1 MGIIFKFFKALNA
14 NQYPGQIAFSLVLGM
29 IMGLTPL
36 FFAHNLVT
44 LALVFLLRVNLS
56 ALIASMVIFSGLA
69 YLLDPVFHQLGL
81 MLLNQPSLA
90 PLFTEMYNN
99 AFWRILHFNNS
110 VVIGSVLVAYIL
122 AIPVFFIF
130 YALVKSYRKRFLVW
144 ARKLKIVQWLNR
156 SQKARLIAGW
166 ME

>member
-1 MGIIFKFFKALNA
+1 
-14 NQYPGQIAFSLVLGM
+14 
-29 IMGLTPL
+29 
-36 FFAHNLVT
+36 
-44 LALVFLLRVNLS
+44 
-56 ALIASMVIFSGLA
+56 MVIFSGLA